1 MDTWSNFVG
10 SRGGNGVGHMMQ
22 QVKLPRSTL
31 SGQSSSFMQELTMN
45 LKGWTSYGYNMSLTW
60 GDTVYVQVKNTLLT
74 YHRSTKT
81 QGDNIRMMGNYDEN
95 TRFVQIIVDKRAFLL
110 SGYTLFFSVL
120 DLESGQVTKLSAPP
134 YGLNNYYNQAANILP
149 VMRYDRAYNKIYAA
163 IPIRYYPNNTAL
175 NGYELAV
182 YDVASNTWTLLN
194 RNPDFCKASNNSGKG
209 CLIDFNEDTV
219 KFVSNMGRSSGAPWS
234 FTTSRNASP
243 SGGVFNTTETIYTQ
257 LRGNTDGHGS
267 SATIVQTD
275 DKVFGLQGSKLFT
288 FDLFTG
294 ETSDESLFGAVP
306 VSNSGNYPAVQAY
319 GCNYCDGKMW
329 YCDGQRLFSLDYDLT
344 VKPDGPLVWKIFKG
358 QKYSAPDPITL
369 HKPDGSTL
377 EITAGQ
383 QEAAA
388 DIEIH
393 IGEYDNNQTDKYLLI
408 EN

>member
-10 SRGGNGVGHMMQ
+10 SRGGSGVGHMMQ

-31 SGQSSSFMQELTMN
+31 SGKSSSFMQELTMN
-45 LKGWTSYGYNMSLTW
+45 LTGWTGYGYNMSLTW
-60 GDTVYVQVKNTLLT
+60 GDTVYVQVQNTMLT
-74 YHRSTKT
+74 YNRVSKT
-81 QGDNIRMMGNYDEN
+81 QGANIYMAGNYNDSM
-95 TRFVQIIVDKRAFLL
+95 RFVPIIVDQRAFLL
-110 SGYTLFFSVL
+110 SGSGGYFSVL
-120 DLESGQVTKLSAPP
+120 DLESQQVTKLSSPP
-134 YGLNNYYNQAANILP
+134 SSGSFYSDSTYILP
-149 VMRYDRAYNKIYAA
+149 VMRYDRTYNKIYAA
-163 IPIRYYPNNTAL
+163 VPIRYYYNGSFY
-175 NGYELAV
+175 GYELTA
-182 YDVASNTWTLLN
+182 YDVASNTWTLLY
-194 RNPDFCKASNNSGKG
+194 RNTNLLSSSNYQGKG

-219 KFVSNMGRSSGAPWS
+219 KFVSNMGRSSGNPWS
-234 FTTSRNASP
+234 FTTPRNASP
-243 SGGVFNTTETIYTQ
+243 SGGVYNATETVYIKLQGHSSNDYT
-257 LRGNTDGHGS
+257 S
-267 SATIVQTD
+267 AATIVQTD

-319 GCNYCDGKMW
+319 GCNYSDGKLW

-369 HKPDGSTL
+369 HKPDGSTFK
-377 EITAGQ
+377 ITVEQ